1 MLAKRHRL
9 LKESD
14 FTRMYRTARPRFS
27 NFFSLRYA
35 KNGEFPC
42 RIGIVV
48 SQKVDKASVR
58 RNRLKRQVREILDDI
73 HPLLPP
79 GVDMILSLIP
89 AAKQASFQELQRDLH
104 HLFYSC
110 RLLPPSSH
118 PL

>member
-1 MLAKRHRL
+1 MLAKRNRIV
-9 LKESD
+9 KESD
-14 FTRMYRTARPRFS
+14 FTRIYRTARPRFS
-27 NFFSLRYA
+27 HFFSLRYA
-35 KNGEFPC
+35 KNGGFPC

-73 HPLLPP
+73 LPLLPSEI
-79 GVDMILSLIP
+79 DLILSLTP

-104 HLFYSC
+104 LLFHSC
-110 RLLPPSSH
+110 RLLPHSSH